1 MIWLAIAAIINSAIS
16 LYYYARIVKYMY
28 VDEVEEGTPTDKV
41 KVPLSMAAAVAI
53 CVFMVVLIGV
63 WPDPF
68 FTAAQH
74 AAAAFFA

>member
-28 VDEVEEGTPTDKV
+28 VDDAEEGTPTEKL
-41 KVPLSMAAAVAI
+41 KVPISMAAAVAI
-53 CVFMVVLIGV
+53 CVAMVIIIGV

-68 FTAAQH
+68 YTAAQH